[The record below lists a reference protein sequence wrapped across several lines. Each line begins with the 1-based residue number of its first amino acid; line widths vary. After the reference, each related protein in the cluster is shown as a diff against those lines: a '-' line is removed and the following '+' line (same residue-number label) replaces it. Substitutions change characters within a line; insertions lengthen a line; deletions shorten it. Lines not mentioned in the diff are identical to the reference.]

1 MKLYLTL
8 PFCGGCC
15 DAVFFGTSSSSST
28 DCAATA
34 DLWGERQ
41 ICTGGHTRE
50 VWRFTRCRGWRK
62 SGIAAHSNPGTNR
75 CIGNNTVLQRVNNS
89 DASDI
94 FWHREGP
101 SAAWSDNGCR
111 GSLLQLQLLQSC
123 AAQTDGEKE
132 NLNSSNA
139 DSWHC

>member
-1 MKLYLTL
+1 MLYFLAQVLAVLLTVL
-8 PFCGGCC
+8 N
-15 DAVFFGTSSSSST
+15 S
-28 DCAATA
+28 
-34 DLWGERQ
+34 LWGERQ

-50 VWRFTRCRGWRK
+50 VRRFTRCRGWRK
-62 SGIAAHSNPGTNR
+62 SGIAAHSNLGTNR
-75 CIGNNTVLQRVNNS
+75 CTGNNTVLQRVNSS

-101 SAAWSDNGCR
+101 AAAWSDNGCR